1 MSTLEFN
8 GGLNNRRIVT
18 TGNITASND
27 PAQLK
32 HDLNEQLIKGAEVL
46 AAGDLLGMP
55 KDEAIKKYREKQ
67 KEEYLQK
74 KMGREAYLKYKGKD
88 FAVNVED
95 DELVRDSR
103 NYERGF
109 QKEMP
114 QREADVFSDA
124 EYGSNEA
131 DLQQVSSDRVESIQQ
146 QDQSGLGRTDRVDKK
161 FRGARRD
168 NLPYKVNV
176 NLDDSFELDGTPRGF
191 VQGEVQ
197 PGQIVPRGLR
207 EAAILQDAELTDQ
220 KRSLPMYQ
228 SYRKGP
234 SRRNFGTVLK
244 DANDDVVKE
253 RLSRVKRARPA
264 GQTLNPEDVIS
275 VDKFETARRARERG
289 IGNDG
294 PEEMRRVRNTP
305 SRAQIGP
312 GSAYDRLVKGI
323 ENGTV
328 EPTEENFRLLDRM
341 LESAD
346 PQTAARNTRIRG
358 RDLVKA
364 SRPVGAEAS
373 ERQARSRK
381 QAEKYIVSQLIASQ
395 GSTPEMI
402 GETVMSD
409 EVWKAK
415 AQKVIPSLPIR
426 SQADN
431 ISDRPVYQMVN
442 QSGQVVGHSDGT
454 SFLGEVNDPTN
465 SQMLNAPTPADKSL
479 MSFIGENLDPD
490 SRGGD
495 FQVNIT
501 DATNAFTDRA
511 RGLTVGRFGRELK
524 ALPPGIRS
532 FTDASELM
540 ARIIQEGQ
548 NQDLSFSRFDP
559 EEPTKPKKIPPGQQP
574 TVGNLMS
581 TMDIDKKEQK
591 NLANALYMMALAEG
605 QAVNQEG
612 KQRFAERRGSYQP
625 VYRPNAQR
633 GSVNLDLR
641 RQGIAA
647 VDLPNQNITFDSP
660 AGRFYDGAEL
670 AYVPNSKRKKIDGEN
685 IYLQATLRNL
695 EGDLDEETRAPFIG
709 ATKERGE
716 APEVFRKG
724 FNREGYAEGISMEE
738 GYKQMERDRI
748 KNSRKRYDQR
758 KVDFDIARARGVEQR
773 TERMYE
779 DQMIRQIMQE
789 VDSRKADERFKQ
801 EVNLDF
807 DQQRMQDRKV
817 KLGLS
822 GGNPLN
828 TEIQSIKPAPVQRSI
843 APDPWAQ
850 PGPNS
855 EPMVSAGGGMG
866 GQPPRRPVAAL
877 PYGFSDGS
885 QQGPDLE
892 RKRGP
897 GYKTTLGP
905 GNAQGRVERR
915 LRQMENLRTNPKYQ
929 RGRRI
934 AYGVGGATALGSI
947 LGIGNDDEREARYQ

>member
-55 KDEAIKKYREKQ
+55 KDEAMKKYREK
-67 KEEYLQK
+67 KREEIKQRRL
-74 KMGREAYLKYKGKD
+74 GVD
-88 FAVNVED
+88 PSNVEN
-95 DELVRDSR
+95 DEIIRQTRDYDR
-103 NYERGF
+103 AF

-124 EYGSNEA
+124 EYGRNEA

-146 QDQSGLGRTDRVDKK
+146 QDQSGLGRSDRVDKK

-191 VQGEVQ
+191 VEGQVQ
-197 PGQIVPRGLR
+197 PGQIVPRELR

-228 SYRKGP
+228 SSRRGP

-244 DANDDVVKE
+244 DGNDDVVKE

-264 GQTLNPEDVIS
+264 GQTLNPEDIIS
-275 VDKFETARRARERG
+275 VDKFDTARRGRERG

-294 PEEMRRVRNTP
+294 PQEMRRVRNAP

-328 EPTEENFRLLDRM
+328 APTEENFRLLDRM

-346 PQTAARNTRIRG
+346 PQTAARNTRGRG

-364 SRPVGAEAS
+364 SRPVGLESS

-381 QAEKYIVSQLIASQ
+381 QAEKDIVSQLIASQ
-395 GSTPEMI
+395 GSTREMI

-409 EVWKAK
+409 EAWKAK
-415 AQKVIPSLPIR
+415 AQKLIPQLPIR
-426 SQADN
+426 AQADN

-465 SQMLNAPTPADKSL
+465 SQMLNAPTPADRSL
-479 MSFIGENLDPD
+479 MSFISDNLEVDKK
-490 SRGGD
+490 GGD

-501 DATNAFTDRA
+501 DATNTFTDRA

-524 ALPPGIRS
+524 DRPPGIRS
-532 FTDASELM
+532 FTDASQLM
-540 ARIIQEGQ
+540 AQIIQEGQ
-548 NQDLSFSRFDP
+548 AQNTPFSRFNP
-559 EEPTKPKKIPPGQQP
+559 VNPSKPQKVPPGVQP
-574 TVGNLMS
+574 TVSDLMS
-581 TMDIDKKEQK
+581 TMQVDKKQQK
-591 NLANALYMMALAEG
+591 DLANALYMMSLAEG
-605 QAVNQEG
+605 QNVNLEG

-670 AYVPNSKRKKIDGEN
+670 VYIPNSKRQNMDGKQ
-685 IYLQATLRNL
+685 ISVQAALRNI
-695 EGDLDEETRAPFIG
+695 EGDLDPETRPPYIA
-709 ATKERGE
+709 ATKEAGE
-716 APEVFRKG
+716 RPMVFSKG
-724 FNREGYAEGISMEE
+724 FNREGYPKGISLED
-738 GYKQMERDRI
+738 GYEQMERDRN
-748 KNSRKRYDQR
+748 KNSRGKYNKQ
-758 KVDFDIARARGVEQR
+758 KVDFDIARARGVEER

-779 DQMIRQIMQE
+779 DQMVRQIMQE

-801 EVNLDF
+801 EVNIDF
-807 DQQRMQDRKV
+807 NQQRMQDRKV

-850 PGPNS
+850 PGPGPKNNIIRS
-855 EPMVSAGGGMG
+855 FGNLDQVSQSPELGGGT
-866 GQPPRRPVAAL
+866 R
-877 PYGFSDGS
+877 
-885 QQGPDLE
+885 
-892 RKRGP
+892 RKRKSSYNFMSQP
-897 GYKTTLGP
+897 DTSTSSVEELIK
-905 GNAQGRVERR
+905 GRLQERMKR
-915 LRQMENLRTNPKYQ
+915 GVDQMENIRTNPKYQ

-947 LGIGNDDEREARYQ
+947 LGIGKDDEREERYQ

>member
-32 HDLNEQLIKGAEVL
+32 HDLNETLIKGAEVL
-46 AAGDLLGMP
+46 AAGDLLGIP
-55 KDEAIKKYREKQ
+55 KDEAMEKYREKQ
-67 KEEYLQK
+67 REEYLQK

-103 NYERGF
+103 KYERGF

-114 QREADVFSDA
+114 QREADAFSDA

-146 QDQSGLGRTDRVDKK
+146 QDQSGLGRSDRVDKK

-168 NLPYKVNV
+168 NSPYKVNV

-228 SYRKGP
+228 SYRSGP

-289 IGNDG
+289 IGTDG

-358 RDLVKA
+358 RDLVKD
-364 SRPVGAEAS
+364 SRPVSAEAS
-373 ERQARSRK
+373 ARQARSRK
-381 QAEKYIVSQLIASQ
+381 QAEKDIVSQLIASQ

-409 EVWKAK
+409 EAWKAK

-426 SQADN
+426 SQAQN
-431 ISDRPVYQMVN
+431 ISGNPVYQMVN

-465 SQMLNAPTPADKSL
+465 AQMLNAPTPADKSL
-479 MSFIGENLDPD
+479 MSFIAENLNPD
-490 SRGGD
+490 SKGGD
-495 FQVNIT
+495 FDVNIGQ
-501 DATNAFTDRA
+501 ATSTFTDRA
-511 RGLTVGRFGRELK
+511 RGLTKGRFGTEVQT
-524 ALPPGIRS
+524 LPRGIRS
-532 FTDASELM
+532 FTDASQVM
-540 ARIIQEGQ
+540 GRIIQEGQ
-548 NQDLSFSRFDP
+548 AQGTSFSRNNPDN
-559 EEPTKPKKIPPGQQP
+559 PTQPLKVPPGEAP
-574 TVGNLMS
+574 TVSDLMS
-581 TMDIDKKEQK
+581 TMNIDKKEQK
-591 NLANALYMMALAEG
+591 ELANALYMMSLAEG

-633 GSVNLDLR
+633 GNVNLGLR
-641 RQGIAA
+641 SQGIAA
-647 VDLPNQNITFDSP
+647 VDLPDQNITFDSP
-660 AGRFYDGAEL
+660 AGRFYDGAEV
-670 AYVPNSKRKKIDGEN
+670 AYLPNSKRQQMDGQN
-685 IYLQATLRNL
+685 VYVQAALRNIP
-695 EGDLDEETRAPFIG
+695 GDLDPETRAPFIG
-709 ATKERGE
+709 ATKEDGE
-716 APEVFRKG
+716 GRQQYRKG
-724 FNREGYAEGISMEE
+724 FGKDVSIEE
-738 GYKQMERDRI
+738 GYSAMERARN
-748 KNSRKRYDQR
+748 KKTGKKFDQR
-758 KVDFDIARARGVEQR
+758 RVNLDIARARGVEAR

-779 DQMIRQIMQE
+779 DQMVRQIMQE
-789 VDSRKADERFKQ
+789 VDSRKTDERFQRDLNLSFERERMEERVLKQ
-801 EVNLDF
+801 
-807 DQQRMQDRKV
+807 
-817 KLGLS
+817 GLA
-822 GGNPLN
+822 GGNALN
-828 TEIQSIKPAPVQRSI
+828 TEMQTIKPAPVQRSI

-855 EPMVSAGGGMG
+855 EPMVSTGGGMG

-877 PYGFSDGS
+877 PYGFSEGNE
-885 QQGPDLE
+885 QGPDLE

-897 GYKTTLGP
+897 GYKTTAGP

-947 LGIGNDDEREARYQ
+947 LGIGNDDEREERYQ